1 MQIEGDGIEH
11 PIFRVA
17 GETIEY
23 YIRATPTYIELTDTN
38 TRTIT
43 ISSNASWKISDIYD
57 FVKQDDGTYKYDL
70 DAVEGASLI
79 ITPSKEDLSG
89 NMTLQIKSTVKSS
102 GLNAT
107 VLDLT
112 FELINDSSK
121 KAVVDVSF
129 NMEDEPEPPMLDGI
143 DYMQIEGDGIEHP
156 IFRVA
161 G

>member
-1 MQIEGDGIEH
+1 
-11 PIFRVA
+11 
-17 GETIEY
+17 
-23 YIRATPTYIELTDTN
+23 
-38 TRTIT
+38 
-43 ISSNASWKISDIYD
+43 
-57 FVKQDDGTYKYDL
+57 
-70 DAVEGASLI
+70 
-79 ITPSKEDLSG
+79 
-89 NMTLQIKSTVKSS
+89 MTLQIKSTVKSS

-112 FELINDSSK
+112 FESINDSSK

-161 G
+161 D

>member
-1 MQIEGDGIEH
+1 
-11 PIFRVA
+11 
-17 GETIEY
+17 
-23 YIRATPTYIELTDTN
+23 
-38 TRTIT
+38 
-43 ISSNASWKISDIYD
+43 
-57 FVKQDDGTYKYDL
+57 
-70 DAVEGASLI
+70 
-79 ITPSKEDLSG
+79 
-89 NMTLQIKSTVKSS
+89 MTLQIKSTVKSS

-161 G
+161 D

>member
-1 MQIEGDGIEH
+1 
-11 PIFRVA
+11 
-17 GETIEY
+17 
-23 YIRATPTYIELTDTN
+23 
-38 TRTIT
+38 
-43 ISSNASWKISDIYD
+43 
-57 FVKQDDGTYKYDL
+57 
-70 DAVEGASLI
+70 
-79 ITPSKEDLSG
+79 
-89 NMTLQIKSTVKSS
+89 MTLQIKSTAKSS

-121 KAVVDVSF
+121 KAVVNVSF

-161 G
+161 D